1 MSCSNTSD
9 DALSR
14 NVYVRQRYMQSVQS
28 DIKKF
33 DDVIAEDF
41 ELAVGPSTHDRLF
54 DMNYMIVA
62 MERSNG
68 SINGAPIEV
77 LPWCRVVAIMLH
89 DGVPLLR
96 YRNVMFNKNA
106 LINDLLDDVMCYE
119 NNDMVK
125 GRIEYEV
132 VQM

>member
-68 SINGAPIEV
+68 SINDAPIEV
-77 LPWCRVVAIMLH
+77 LPWCRVIAIMLH
-89 DGVPLLR
+89 DGVPLLN
-96 YRNVMFNKNA
+96 YRVKCENRCKTRCSLEDA
-106 LINDLLDDVMCYE
+106 LVNDLLDEYLANEEVM
-119 NNDMVK
+119 
-125 GRIEYEV
+125 
-132 VQM
+132 